1 MLDNLEYLS
10 FGIGSPIRSTETFR
24 FVLNVVAAAITS
36 VYDDVGIGASAMA
49 AVSIV
54 FDGVII
60 AGSGVSD
67 RLLCKSVRLL
77 SNDATNVADGDK
89 GLIGRCV
96 AAVDTPRITAPTE
109 LGGEHGVGKMS
120 ATAAAA
126 AAVAAVIAV
135 VAVVAGVAVVLSLR
149 TVEFASLCEQGP

>member
-1 MLDNLEYLS
+1 M
-10 FGIGSPIRSTETFR
+10 
-24 FVLNVVAAAITS
+24 AAAITS

-135 VAVVAGVAVVLSLR
+135 VAVVAGVAVVAESPHCRVCFSMRARSIETLVLSMP
-149 TVEFASLCEQGP
+149 CEGVV